1 MHKSDFFRNVLE
13 TYGTRILLIIVGLAT
28 TVLAARALGP
38 TGRGLF
44 AVAVA
49 IGAIGVQF
57 GNLGLH
63 ASNTYYV
70 AKDRDLLPALIGNT
84 LVTSFGVGGLGALVC
99 WMAFASW
106 PAISPLQGILL
117 VLALAWIPFGLAYM
131 LLQNLLLGIQQV
143 RAYNVIE
150 FTSKVI
156 GLVLL
161 GLAIVSGRV
170 SAEFL
175 FGATLVALV
184 LSFLWVLWH
193 LRKFLQRA
201 PMPSLS
207 VFRSNIGLGLKAYVI
222 AFFGFLVLR
231 IDLIMVK
238 YILGAQLAGYYS
250 ISETM
255 AENMLTLPIVVGVI
269 LFPRLSEMTQRQ
281 EKLQLMQKATLLTAA
296 LLLPMMVVAALF
308 AKPIVGLVFGQA
320 FLPAVPAFV
329 WLMPGSFFLGVE
341 IVMVQY
347 LNSLGFPRAIVYSWF
362 FVTVLNIGVNLWA
375 IPAYGIK
382 GAAIVSTLSY
392 LLIFVLVVGLL
403 WKSEQT
409 ALSPEPAKVP
419 LYTS

>member
-1 MHKSDFFRNVLE
+1 MQKSGLFRNVLE
-13 TYGTRILLIIVGLAT
+13 TYGTRVLLIAVGLAT
-28 TVLAARALGP
+28 TVLVSRVLGP
-38 TGRGLF
+38 MGRGLF
-44 AVAVA
+44 AVAVV

-84 LVTSFGVGGLGALVC
+84 LVISFGIGGLGALVC
-99 WMAFASW
+99 WVVFAFW
-106 PAISPLQGILL
+106 PAIAPLQGILL

-131 LLQNLLLGIQQV
+131 LLQNLLLGIQEV
-143 RAYNVIE
+143 RAYNAIE

-156 GLVLL
+156 SLGLL
-161 GLAIVSGRV
+161 GLLIVSRKV
-170 SAEFL
+170 TVEFL

-184 LSFLWVLWH
+184 LSFLWALWH
-193 LRKFLQRA
+193 LRTFLQRS
-201 PMPSLS
+201 PVPSFP
-207 VFRSNIGLGLKAYVI
+207 VFRQNIGLGLKAYLI

-231 IDLIMVK
+231 IDLVMVK

-255 AENMLTLPIVVGVI
+255 AENMLALPIVVGVI
-269 LFPRLSEMTQRQ
+269 LFPRLSEMTERR
-281 EKLQLMQKATLLTAA
+281 EKLHLMQQATLLTAA
-296 LLLPMMVVAALF
+296 LLLPMMVLAALF
-308 AKPIVGLVFGQA
+308 AKPIVGLVFGRA

-329 WLMPGSFFLGVE
+329 WLMPGSFFLGIE

-347 LNSLGFPRAIVYSWF
+347 LNSLGFPRVIVYSWIA
-362 FVTVLNIGVNLWA
+362 VTVANIGLNFWA
-375 IPAYGIK
+375 IPTYGIT